1 MLNPKKMPTFA
12 PLKRREIR
20 DGYGRMA
27 EWSNAAV
34 LKTVDLHGSGGS
46 NPSSSARIGSFLRS
60 DFFFQVAYTPGPA
73 RSTDLFLVY
82 SVNTLTPFAMARVL
96 SALLKFYLSLH
107 TTKTNGIKMDK
118 NKVTE
123 FLKHRVL
130 ERFALGADAA
140 SQEEVNS
147 NIQKG
152 IMIRGTNLWVLIF
165 AIFIASLGLNTN
177 STAVIIGAML
187 ISPLM
192 GPIIGMGYSMGVYDF
207 RLLKESLRN
216 FLIMIVVSLATSA
229 LFFTLP
235 LITTTQSE
243 LLARTQPTTYD
254 ILIALF
260 GGLAGMVAQTRKDRT
275 GTVIPG
281 VAIAT
286 ALMPPLCTVGY
297 GLATFQFRF
306 MLGALY
312 LFTIN
317 SLFIALASFIVTR
330 IMKFKMIGEIEEHR
344 LKKLQ
349 NLMILVIVL
358 VTLPSVLIAV
368 SIIQRSSFEANYKK
382 FVDEAFNYD
391 NTFVV
396 ESNCQ
401 FNPGRKKQS
410 VIEVRLFGEPLSDN
424 VINNI
429 RGQMSSV
436 YHLPNADLV
445 VRQSNQEGGGI
456 AITALQSNYTEML
469 NEKNRQISYLQE
481 RLASLG
487 TADTLAVSSM
497 SRELGVFVP
506 DISDMSMQR
515 HISYNINGAATD
527 TTYICIISF
536 RDDLEAEPDMDLIKH
551 WLTNRTGASNIQIL
565 VK

>member
-1 MLNPKKMPTFA
+1 
-12 PLKRREIR
+12 
-20 DGYGRMA
+20 
-27 EWSNAAV
+27 
-34 LKTVDLHGSGGS
+34 
-46 NPSSSARIGSFLRS
+46 
-60 DFFFQVAYTPGPA
+60 
-73 RSTDLFLVY
+73 
-82 SVNTLTPFAMARVL
+82 
-96 SALLKFYLSLH
+96 
-107 TTKTNGIKMDK
+107 MDK

-207 RLLKESLRN
+207 NLLKESLRN
-216 FLIMIVVSLATSA
+216 FMFMIVVSLITSA
-229 LFFTLP
+229 IFFTLP
-235 LITTTQSE
+235 LISSTQSE

-297 GLATFQFRF
+297 GLATLQFRF

-317 SLFIALASFIVTR
+317 SIFIALASFIVTR
-330 IMKFKMIGEIEEHR
+330 VMNFKMIGELEPGK
-344 LKKLQ
+344 LKKLKRA
-349 NLMILVIVL
+349 MVAVIII
-358 VTLPSVLIAV
+358 VTLPSVLIAI
-368 SIIQRSSFEANYKK
+368 SIIQRSAFEANYRN
-382 FVDEAFNYD
+382 FVDEAFKYD

-396 ESNCQ
+396 ESKYEYNA
-401 FNPGRKKQS
+401 NPRKQS

-436 YHLPNADLV
+436 YHLPKVDLV
-445 VRQSNQEGGGI
+445 VRQSNQEDGGI

-469 NEKNRQISYLQE
+469 NEKNRQISHLQE
-481 RLASLG
+481 QLSSIR

-497 SRELGVFVP
+497 TRELGIFVP
-506 DISDMSMQR
+506 EINDMSLQR
-515 HISYNINGAATD
+515 HISYNTDGAATD
-527 TTYICIISF
+527 TAYICIISF
-536 RDDLEAEPDMDLIKH
+536 RDETDIQPKIDLIKD
-551 WLTNRTGASNIQIL
+551 WLTKRAGATNINIL

>member
-1 MLNPKKMPTFA
+1 MSKETIQGF
-12 PLKRREIR
+12 LK
-20 DGYGRMA
+20 
-27 EWSNAAV
+27 N
-34 LKTVDLHGSGGS
+34 
-46 NPSSSARIGSFLRS
+46 
-60 DFFFQVAYTPGPA
+60 
-73 RSTDLFLVY
+73 
-82 SVNTLTPFAMARVL
+82 RVL
-96 SALLKFYLSLH
+96 
-107 TTKTNGIKMDK
+107 
-118 NKVTE
+118 
-123 FLKHRVL
+123 HR
-130 ERFALGADAA
+130 FTLGADAA

-147 NIQKG
+147 NIHKG

-207 RLLKESLRN
+207 TLLKDSLRN
-216 FLIMIVVSLATSA
+216 FLIMIVVSLITSA
-229 LFFTLP
+229 IFFTLP
-235 LITTTQSE
+235 LISSTQSE

-317 SLFIALASFIVTR
+317 SIFIALASFIVTR
-330 IMKFKMIGEIEEHR
+330 VMKFKMIGELEPQK
-344 LKKLQ
+344 LKKLKRAMV
-349 NLMILVIVL
+349 LIIIL
-358 VTLPSVLIAV
+358 VTLPSIIIAV
-368 SIIQRSSFEANYKK
+368 SIIQRSSFDANYRH

-396 ESNCQ
+396 ESSAEY
-401 FNPGRKKQS
+401 NPGRRKQS
-410 VIEVRLFGEPLSDN
+410 VIEVRLFGEPLSEN

-429 RGQMSSV
+429 RSQMSSV
-436 YHLPNADLV
+436 YHLPKADLL

-456 AITALQSNYTEML
+456 AISALQSNYSEML
-469 NEKNRQISYLQE
+469 NEKNRQISHLQE
-481 RLASLG
+481 RLSSIRM
-487 TADTLAVSSM
+487 ADTLAVSNM
-497 SRELGVFVP
+497 TRELGIFVP
-506 DISDMSMQR
+506 ELNEMSLSR
-515 HISYNINGAATD
+515 HVSYNAEGTPTD
-527 TTYICIISF
+527 TVYICTLSF
-536 RDDLEAEPDMDLIKH
+536 QEGSEPDIDLIRH
-551 WLTNRTGASNIQIL
+551 WLTNRTGTSNIRIL
-565 VK
+565 AE

>member
-1 MLNPKKMPTFA
+1 
-12 PLKRREIR
+12 
-20 DGYGRMA
+20 
-27 EWSNAAV
+27 
-34 LKTVDLHGSGGS
+34 
-46 NPSSSARIGSFLRS
+46 
-60 DFFFQVAYTPGPA
+60 
-73 RSTDLFLVY
+73 
-82 SVNTLTPFAMARVL
+82 
-96 SALLKFYLSLH
+96 
-107 TTKTNGIKMDK
+107 MDK

-147 NIQKG
+147 NIHKG

-207 RLLKESLRN
+207 NLLKESLRN
-216 FLIMIVVSLATSA
+216 FLFMIVVSLITSA
-229 LFFTLP
+229 VFFTLP
-235 LITTTQSE
+235 LITSTQSE

-297 GLATFQFRF
+297 GLATLQFRF

-317 SLFIALASFIVTR
+317 SIFIALASFIVTR
-330 IMKFKMIGEIEEHR
+330 VMNFNMIGELEPDK
-344 LKKLQ
+344 LKKLKRA
-349 NLMILVIVL
+349 MVAVIII
-358 VTLPSVLIAV
+358 VTLPSVLIAI
-368 SIIQRSSFEANYKK
+368 SIIQRSAFEANYRN
-382 FVDEAFNYD
+382 FVDEAFKYD

-396 ESNCQ
+396 ESKYEYNA
-401 FNPGRKKQS
+401 NPRKQS
-410 VIEVRLFGEPLSDN
+410 VIEVRLFGEPLPDN

-436 YHLPNADLV
+436 YHLPKVDLV
-445 VRQSNQEGGGI
+445 VRQSNQEDGGI

-469 NEKNRQISYLQE
+469 NEKNRQISHLQE
-481 RLASLG
+481 QLSSIR

-497 SRELGVFVP
+497 TRELGIFVP
-506 DISDMSMQR
+506 EINDMSLQR
-515 HISYNINGAATD
+515 HISYNTDGAATD
-527 TTYICIISF
+527 TAYICIISF
-536 RDDLEAEPDMDLIKH
+536 RDGTDIQPKIDLIKD
-551 WLTNRTGASNIQIL
+551 WLTKRAGATNINIL

>member
-1 MLNPKKMPTFA
+1 M
-12 PLKRREIR
+12 
-20 DGYGRMA
+20 
-27 EWSNAAV
+27 
-34 LKTVDLHGSGGS
+34 
-46 NPSSSARIGSFLRS
+46 
-60 DFFFQVAYTPGPA
+60 DFV
-73 RSTDLFLVY
+73 R
-82 SVNTLTPFAMARVL
+82 NRVL
-96 SALLKFYLSLH
+96 
-107 TTKTNGIKMDK
+107 D
-118 NKVTE
+118 
-123 FLKHRVL
+123 
-130 ERFALGADAA
+130 RFALGADAA
-140 SQEEVNS
+140 SQEEVNA
-147 NIQKG
+147 NIRKG
-152 IMIRGTNLWVLIF
+152 ILIRGSNLWVLIF

-207 RLLKESLRN
+207 NLLKESLRN
-216 FLIMIVVSLATSA
+216 FLFMIVVSLITSA
-229 LFFTLP
+229 VFFTLP
-235 LITTTQSE
+235 LITSTQSE

-317 SLFIALASFIVTR
+317 SIFIALASFIVTR
-330 IMKFKMIGEIEEHR
+330 VMKFKMIGELEPDK
-344 LKKLQ
+344 LKKLKSA
-349 NLMILVIVL
+349 MVAVIII
-358 VTLPSVLIAV
+358 VTLPSVLIAI
-368 SIIQRSSFEANYKK
+368 SIIQRSSFENNYRN
-382 FVDEAFNYD
+382 FVNEAFKYD

-396 ESNCQ
+396 ESTYEYNA
-401 FNPGRKKQS
+401 NPRKQS
-410 VIEVRLFGEPLSDN
+410 VIEVRLFGEPLSEN

-436 YHLPNADLV
+436 YHLPKVDLV
-445 VRQSNQEGGGI
+445 VRQSNQEDGGI

-469 NEKNRQISYLQE
+469 NEKNRQISHLQE
-481 RLASLG
+481 QLSSIR
-487 TADTLAVSSM
+487 TADTLAVSNM
-497 SRELGVFVP
+497 TRELGIFVP
-506 DISDMSMQR
+506 EINDMSLQR
-515 HISYNINGAATD
+515 HISYNTDGAATD
-527 TTYICIISF
+527 TSYICIISF
-536 RDDLEAEPDMDLIKH
+536 RDGTDIQPRIDLIKD
-551 WLTNRTGASNIQIL
+551 WLTKRAGATNINIL

>member
-1 MLNPKKMPTFA
+1 
-12 PLKRREIR
+12 
-20 DGYGRMA
+20 
-27 EWSNAAV
+27 
-34 LKTVDLHGSGGS
+34 
-46 NPSSSARIGSFLRS
+46 
-60 DFFFQVAYTPGPA
+60 
-73 RSTDLFLVY
+73 
-82 SVNTLTPFAMARVL
+82 
-96 SALLKFYLSLH
+96 
-107 TTKTNGIKMDK
+107 MDK

-147 NIQKG
+147 NIHKG

-207 RLLKESLRN
+207 NLLKESLRN
-216 FLIMIVVSLATSA
+216 FLFMIVVSLITSA
-229 LFFTLP
+229 VFFTLP
-235 LITTTQSE
+235 LISSTQSE

-297 GLATFQFRF
+297 GLATLQFRF

-317 SLFIALASFIVTR
+317 SIFIALASFIVTR
-330 IMKFKMIGEIEEHR
+330 VMNFKMIGELEPDK
-344 LKKLQ
+344 LKKLKHA
-349 NLMILVIVL
+349 MVAVIII
-358 VTLPSVLIAV
+358 VTLPSVLIAI
-368 SIIQRSSFEANYKK
+368 SIIQRSAFEANYRN
-382 FVDEAFNYD
+382 FVDEAFKYD

-396 ESNCQ
+396 ESKYEYNA
-401 FNPGRKKQS
+401 NPRKQS

-436 YHLPNADLV
+436 YHLPKVDLV
-445 VRQSNQEGGGI
+445 VRQSNQEDGGI

-469 NEKNRQISYLQE
+469 NEKNRQISHLQE
-481 RLASLG
+481 QLSSIR

-497 SRELGVFVP
+497 TRELGIFVP
-506 DISDMSMQR
+506 EINDMSLQR
-515 HISYNINGAATD
+515 HISYNTDGAATD
-527 TTYICIISF
+527 TAYICIISF
-536 RDDLEAEPDMDLIKH
+536 QDDTDIQPKIDLIKD
-551 WLTNRTGASNIQIL
+551 WLTKRAGATNINIL

>member
-1 MLNPKKMPTFA
+1 
-12 PLKRREIR
+12 
-20 DGYGRMA
+20 
-27 EWSNAAV
+27 
-34 LKTVDLHGSGGS
+34 
-46 NPSSSARIGSFLRS
+46 
-60 DFFFQVAYTPGPA
+60 
-73 RSTDLFLVY
+73 
-82 SVNTLTPFAMARVL
+82 
-96 SALLKFYLSLH
+96 
-107 TTKTNGIKMDK
+107 MDK

-207 RLLKESLRN
+207 NLLKESLRN
-216 FLIMIVVSLATSA
+216 FLFMIVVSLITSA
-229 LFFTLP
+229 VFFTLP
-235 LITTTQSE
+235 LITSTQSE

-317 SLFIALASFIVTR
+317 SIFIALASFIVTR
-330 IMKFKMIGEIEEHR
+330 VMNFKMIGELEPDK
-344 LKKLQ
+344 LKKLKRA
-349 NLMILVIVL
+349 MVAVIII
-358 VTLPSVLIAV
+358 VTLPSVLIAI
-368 SIIQRSSFEANYKK
+368 SIIQRSAFEANYRN
-382 FVDEAFNYD
+382 FVDEAFKYD

-396 ESNCQ
+396 ESKYEYNA
-401 FNPGRKKQS
+401 NPRKQS

-436 YHLPNADLV
+436 YHLPKVDLV
-445 VRQSNQEGGGI
+445 VRQSNQEDGGI

-469 NEKNRQISYLQE
+469 NEKNRQISHLQE
-481 RLASLG
+481 QLSSIR

-497 SRELGVFVP
+497 TRELGIFVP
-506 DISDMSMQR
+506 EINDMSLQR
-515 HISYNINGAATD
+515 HISYNTDGAATD
-527 TTYICIISF
+527 TAYICIISF
-536 RDDLEAEPDMDLIKH
+536 RDETDIQPKIDLIKD
-551 WLTNRTGASNIQIL
+551 WLTKRTGATNINIL

>member
-1 MLNPKKMPTFA
+1 
-12 PLKRREIR
+12 
-20 DGYGRMA
+20 
-27 EWSNAAV
+27 
-34 LKTVDLHGSGGS
+34 
-46 NPSSSARIGSFLRS
+46 
-60 DFFFQVAYTPGPA
+60 
-73 RSTDLFLVY
+73 
-82 SVNTLTPFAMARVL
+82 
-96 SALLKFYLSLH
+96 
-107 TTKTNGIKMDK
+107 MDK
-118 NKVTE
+118 NKVMD
-123 FLKHRVL
+123 FIRHRVL

-140 SQEEVNS
+140 TQEEVNS

-152 IMIRGTNLWVLIF
+152 LMIRGTNLWVLIF

-207 RLLKESLRN
+207 NLLKESLRN
-216 FLIMIVVSLATSA
+216 FLVMVVVSLVTSA
-229 LFFTLP
+229 VFFTLP
-235 LITTTQSE
+235 LITSTQSE

-317 SLFIALASFIVTR
+317 SIFIALASFIVTR
-330 IMKFKMIGEIEEHR
+330 VMQFRMIGELEPAK

-349 NLMILVIVL
+349 RAMVTVIIII
-358 VTLPSVLIAV
+358 TLPSVIIAI
-368 SIIQRSSFEANYKK
+368 SIIQRSSFETNYQNL
-382 FVDEAFNYD
+382 VQEAFKYD

-396 ESNCQ
+396 ESSYEYNA
-401 FNPGRKKQS
+401 NPRKKSQ
-410 VIEVRLFGEPLSDN
+410 IEVRLFGEPLSDN
-424 VINNI
+424 IINNI

-436 YHLPNADLV
+436 YHLPKVDLV
-445 VRQSNQEGGGI
+445 VRQSNQEDGGV

-469 NEKNRQISYLQE
+469 NDKNLQISRLQE
-481 RLASLG
+481 QLSSIRM
-487 TADTLAVSSM
+487 ADTLAVGGM
-497 SRELGVFVP
+497 TRELGIFVP
-506 DISDMSMQR
+506 QINDMSLSR
-515 HISYNINGAATD
+515 HVSYNKDGVPTD
-527 TTYICIISF
+527 TTYICFLSF
-536 RDDLEAEPDMDLIKH
+536 REDSVANLELIRN
-551 WLTNRTGASNIQIL
+551 WLSNRTGTSNIKIL
-565 VK
+565 LKE

>member
-1 MLNPKKMPTFA
+1 
-12 PLKRREIR
+12 
-20 DGYGRMA
+20 
-27 EWSNAAV
+27 
-34 LKTVDLHGSGGS
+34 
-46 NPSSSARIGSFLRS
+46 
-60 DFFFQVAYTPGPA
+60 
-73 RSTDLFLVY
+73 
-82 SVNTLTPFAMARVL
+82 
-96 SALLKFYLSLH
+96 
-107 TTKTNGIKMDK
+107 MDK
-118 NKVTE
+118 NKVID
-123 FLKHRVL
+123 FVKNRVL

-147 NIQKG
+147 NVHKG

-207 RLLKESLRN
+207 NLLKESLRN
-216 FLIMIVVSLATSA
+216 FLIMIVVSLVTSA
-229 LFFTLP
+229 IFFTLP
-235 LITTTQSE
+235 LISSTQSE

-297 GLATFQFRF
+297 GLATFQFKF

-317 SLFIALASFIVTR
+317 SIFIALASFIVTR
-330 IMKFKMIGEIEEHR
+330 VMKFQMIGELEPLK
-344 LKKLQ
+344 LKKLKSI
-349 NLMILVIVL
+349 MISIIVL
-358 VTLPSVLIAV
+358 VTFPSILIAI
-368 SIIQRSSFEANYKK
+368 SIIQRSAFEANYKH

-396 ESNCQ
+396 ESSAQ
-401 FNPGRKKQS
+401 YKTGRKKQS
-410 VIEVRLFGEPLSDN
+410 AIEVRLFGEPLSEN
-424 VINNI
+424 VVNNI
-429 RGQMSSV
+429 RAQMSSV
-436 YHLPNADLV
+436 YHLPKVDLV
-445 VRQSNQEGGGI
+445 VRQANQEDGGI

-469 NEKNRQISYLQE
+469 NEKNRQISRLQE
-481 RLASLG
+481 QLSSVR

-497 SRELGVFVP
+497 TREIGIFVP
-506 DISDMSMQR
+506 EIKDMSMQR
-515 HISYNINGAATD
+515 HISYNTNGAATD
-527 TTYICIISF
+527 TTYICILSF
-536 RDDLEAEPDMDLIKH
+536 VEDMETEPDMDLIRH
-551 WLTNRTGASNIQIL
+551 WLNNRTGTNNIKIL

>member
-1 MLNPKKMPTFA
+1 
-12 PLKRREIR
+12 
-20 DGYGRMA
+20 
-27 EWSNAAV
+27 
-34 LKTVDLHGSGGS
+34 
-46 NPSSSARIGSFLRS
+46 
-60 DFFFQVAYTPGPA
+60 
-73 RSTDLFLVY
+73 
-82 SVNTLTPFAMARVL
+82 
-96 SALLKFYLSLH
+96 
-107 TTKTNGIKMDK
+107 MDK
-118 NKVTE
+118 NSVMH
-123 FLKHRVL
+123 FIRHRVL

-152 IMIRGTNLWVLIF
+152 ITIKGTNLWVLIF

-192 GPIIGMGYSMGVYDF
+192 GPIIGMGYSMGVFDF
-207 RLLKESLRN
+207 ALLKESLRN
-216 FLIMIVVSLATSA
+216 FLIMIVVSLVTSA
-229 LFFTLP
+229 VFFTLP
-235 LITTTQSE
+235 LITSTQSE

-317 SLFIALASFIVTR
+317 SIFIALASFIVTR
-330 IMKFKMIGEIEEHR
+330 VMKFQMIGELEAAKVR
-344 LKKLQ
+344 KLK
-349 NLMILVIVL
+349 NLMIVL
-358 VTLPSVLIAV
+358 IILITLPSILIAI
-368 SIIQRSSFEANYKK
+368 SIIQRSSFEANCKH
-382 FVDEAFNYD
+382 FVEEAFNYD

-396 ESNCQ
+396 ESSAQ
-401 FNPGRKKQS
+401 YNPGRKKQS
-410 VIEVRLFGEPLSDN
+410 TIEVRLFGEPLSEN

-429 RGQMSSV
+429 RAQMSSV
-436 YHLPNADLV
+436 YHLPKVDLV
-445 VRQSNQEGGGI
+445 VRQSNQEDGGI

-469 NEKNRQISYLQE
+469 NDKNRQISRLQE
-481 RLASLG
+481 LLASIRM
-487 TADTLAVSSM
+487 ADTLAVGSM
-497 SRELGVFVP
+497 SRELGIFVP
-506 DISDMSMQR
+506 DINDMSLSR
-515 HISYNINGAATD
+515 HIAYDIDGIPTD
-527 TTYICIISF
+527 TTYICILSF
-536 RDDLEAEPDMDLIKH
+536 RQDMEKEPDIDLIKH
-551 WLTNRTGASNIQIL
+551 WLNNRTGAANIKIL
-565 VK
+565 IEE

>member
-1 MLNPKKMPTFA
+1 
-12 PLKRREIR
+12 
-20 DGYGRMA
+20 
-27 EWSNAAV
+27 
-34 LKTVDLHGSGGS
+34 
-46 NPSSSARIGSFLRS
+46 
-60 DFFFQVAYTPGPA
+60 
-73 RSTDLFLVY
+73 
-82 SVNTLTPFAMARVL
+82 
-96 SALLKFYLSLH
+96 
-107 TTKTNGIKMDK
+107 MDK

-130 ERFALGADAA
+130 DRFALGADAA

-207 RLLKESLRN
+207 NLLKESLRN
-216 FLIMIVVSLATSA
+216 FLFMIVVSLITSA
-229 LFFTLP
+229 IFFTLP
-235 LITTTQSE
+235 LITSTQSE

-317 SLFIALASFIVTR
+317 SIFIALASFIVTR
-330 IMKFKMIGEIEEHR
+330 VMNFKMIGELEPDK
-344 LKKLQ
+344 LKKLKRA
-349 NLMILVIVL
+349 MVAVIII
-358 VTLPSVLIAV
+358 VTLPSVLIAI
-368 SIIQRSSFEANYKK
+368 SIIQRSAFEANYRN
-382 FVDEAFNYD
+382 FVDEAFKYD

-396 ESNCQ
+396 ESKYEYNA
-401 FNPGRKKQS
+401 NPRKQS
-410 VIEVRLFGEPLSDN
+410 VIEVRLFGEPLPDN

-436 YHLPNADLV
+436 YHLPKVDLE
-445 VRQSNQEGGGI
+445 VRQSNQEDGGI

-469 NEKNRQISYLQE
+469 NEKNRQISHLQE
-481 RLASLG
+481 QLSSIR

-497 SRELGVFVP
+497 TRELGIFVP
-506 DISDMSMQR
+506 EINDMSLQR
-515 HISYNINGAATD
+515 HISYNTDGAATD
-527 TTYICIISF
+527 TAYICIISF
-536 RDDLEAEPDMDLIKH
+536 RDGTDIQPKIDLIKD
-551 WLTNRTGASNIQIL
+551 WLTKRAGATNINIL

>member
-1 MLNPKKMPTFA
+1 
-12 PLKRREIR
+12 
-20 DGYGRMA
+20 
-27 EWSNAAV
+27 
-34 LKTVDLHGSGGS
+34 
-46 NPSSSARIGSFLRS
+46 
-60 DFFFQVAYTPGPA
+60 
-73 RSTDLFLVY
+73 
-82 SVNTLTPFAMARVL
+82 
-96 SALLKFYLSLH
+96 
-107 TTKTNGIKMDK
+107 MDK
-118 NKVTE
+118 SKVIE
-123 FLKHRVL
+123 FLKQKVL
-130 ERFALGADAA
+130 KRFTLGDDAA
-140 SQEEVNS
+140 TQAEVNS
-147 NIQKG
+147 NIHKG

-207 RLLKESLRN
+207 NLLKESLRN
-216 FLIMIVVSLATSA
+216 FLFMVVISLITSA
-229 LFFTLP
+229 VFFTLP

-260 GGLAGMVAQTRKDRT
+260 GGLAGMVAQTRKERT

-317 SLFIALASFIVTR
+317 SIFIALASFIVTR
-330 IMKFKMIGEIEEHR
+330 VMNYKMIGELEPAKLKR
-344 LKKLQ
+344 LKNAMVAL
-349 NLMILVIVL
+349 IIII
-358 VTLPSVLIAV
+358 TLPSVLIAI
-368 SIIQRSSFEANYKK
+368 SIIQRSSFEANYRN
-382 FVDEAFNYD
+382 FVDEAFKYD

-396 ESNCQ
+396 DSKYEYNA
-401 FNPGRKKQS
+401 NPRKQS
-410 VIEVRLFGEPLSDN
+410 LIEVRLFGEPLTEN

-436 YHLPNADLV
+436 YHLPNVDLV
-445 VRQSNQEGGGI
+445 VRQSNQEGGEV
-456 AITALQSNYTEML
+456 AISALQSNYSEML
-469 NEKNRQISYLQE
+469 AEKNRQIANLQDQLSSI
-481 RLASLG
+481 R

-497 SRELGVFVP
+497 TRELGIFVP

-515 HISYNINGAATD
+515 HISYNINGTATD
-527 TTYICIISF
+527 TSYICIISF
-536 RDDLEAEPDMDLIKH
+536 REGSEPDIDLIKH
-551 WLTNRTGASNIQIL
+551 WLTNRTGVANIQIL

>member
-1 MLNPKKMPTFA
+1 M
-12 PLKRREIR
+12 
-20 DGYGRMA
+20 
-27 EWSNAAV
+27 
-34 LKTVDLHGSGGS
+34 
-46 NPSSSARIGSFLRS
+46 
-60 DFFFQVAYTPGPA
+60 DFV
-73 RSTDLFLVY
+73 R
-82 SVNTLTPFAMARVL
+82 NRVL
-96 SALLKFYLSLH
+96 
-107 TTKTNGIKMDK
+107 D
-118 NKVTE
+118 
-123 FLKHRVL
+123 
-130 ERFALGADAA
+130 RFALGSDAA
-140 SQEEVNS
+140 SQEEVNA
-147 NIQKG
+147 NIRKG
-152 IMIRGTNLWVLIF
+152 ILIRGSNLWVLIF

-207 RLLKESLRN
+207 NLLKESLRN
-216 FLIMIVVSLATSA
+216 FLFMIVVSLITSA
-229 LFFTLP
+229 VFFTLP
-235 LITTTQSE
+235 LITSTQSE

-317 SLFIALASFIVTR
+317 SIFIALASFIVTR
-330 IMKFKMIGEIEEHR
+330 VMKFKMIGELEPDK
-344 LKKLQ
+344 LKKLKSA
-349 NLMILVIVL
+349 MVAVIII
-358 VTLPSVLIAV
+358 VTLPSVLIAI
-368 SIIQRSSFEANYKK
+368 SIIQRSAFENNYRN
-382 FVDEAFNYD
+382 FVNEAFKYD

-396 ESNCQ
+396 ESTYEYNA
-401 FNPGRKKQS
+401 NPRKQS
-410 VIEVRLFGEPLSDN
+410 VIEVRLFGEPLSEN

-436 YHLPNADLV
+436 YHLPKVDLV
-445 VRQSNQEGGGI
+445 VRQSNQEDGGI

-469 NEKNRQISYLQE
+469 NEKNRQISHLQE
-481 RLASLG
+481 QLSSIR
-487 TADTLAVSSM
+487 TADTLAVSNM
-497 SRELGVFVP
+497 TRELGIFVP
-506 DISDMSMQR
+506 EINDMSLQR
-515 HISYNINGAATD
+515 HISYNTDGAATD
-527 TTYICIISF
+527 TSYICIISF
-536 RDDLEAEPDMDLIKH
+536 RDGTDIQPRIDLIKD
-551 WLTNRTGASNIQIL
+551 WLTKRAGATNINIL

>member
-1 MLNPKKMPTFA
+1 
-12 PLKRREIR
+12 
-20 DGYGRMA
+20 
-27 EWSNAAV
+27 
-34 LKTVDLHGSGGS
+34 
-46 NPSSSARIGSFLRS
+46 
-60 DFFFQVAYTPGPA
+60 
-73 RSTDLFLVY
+73 
-82 SVNTLTPFAMARVL
+82 
-96 SALLKFYLSLH
+96 
-107 TTKTNGIKMDK
+107 MDK

-147 NIQKG
+147 NIHKG

-207 RLLKESLRN
+207 NLLKESLRN
-216 FLIMIVVSLATSA
+216 FLFMIVVSLITSA
-229 LFFTLP
+229 IFFTLP
-235 LITTTQSE
+235 LISSTQSE

-297 GLATFQFRF
+297 GLATLQFRF

-317 SLFIALASFIVTR
+317 SIFIALASFIVTR
-330 IMKFKMIGEIEEHR
+330 VMNFNMIGELEPDK
-344 LKKLQ
+344 LKKLKRA
-349 NLMILVIVL
+349 MVAVIII
-358 VTLPSVLIAV
+358 VTLPSVLIAI
-368 SIIQRSSFEANYKK
+368 SIIQRSAFEANYRN
-382 FVDEAFNYD
+382 FVDEAFKYD

-396 ESNCQ
+396 ESKYEYNA
-401 FNPGRKKQS
+401 NPRKQS
-410 VIEVRLFGEPLSDN
+410 LIEVRLFGEPLSDN

-436 YHLPNADLV
+436 YHLPKVDLV
-445 VRQSNQEGGGI
+445 VRQSNQEDGGI

-469 NEKNRQISYLQE
+469 NEKNRQISHLQE
-481 RLASLG
+481 QLSSIR

-497 SRELGVFVP
+497 TRELGIFVP
-506 DISDMSMQR
+506 EINDMSLQR
-515 HISYNINGAATD
+515 HISYNIDGAATD
-527 TTYICIISF
+527 TAYICIISF
-536 RDDLEAEPDMDLIKH
+536 RDETDIQPKIDLIKD
-551 WLTNRTGASNIQIL
+551 WLTKRAGATNINIL

>member
-1 MLNPKKMPTFA
+1 
-12 PLKRREIR
+12 
-20 DGYGRMA
+20 
-27 EWSNAAV
+27 
-34 LKTVDLHGSGGS
+34 
-46 NPSSSARIGSFLRS
+46 
-60 DFFFQVAYTPGPA
+60 
-73 RSTDLFLVY
+73 
-82 SVNTLTPFAMARVL
+82 
-96 SALLKFYLSLH
+96 
-107 TTKTNGIKMDK
+107 MDK
-118 NKVTE
+118 NSVMHFIRHK
-123 FLKHRVL
+123 VL

-140 SQEEVNS
+140 TQEEVNS

-152 IMIRGTNLWVLIF
+152 IMIKGSNLWVLVF

-207 RLLKESLRN
+207 NLLKESLRN
-216 FLIMIVVSLATSA
+216 FLFMVVISLITSA
-229 LFFTLP
+229 IFFTLP

-260 GGLAGMVAQTRKDRT
+260 GGLAGMVAQTRKERT

-330 IMKFKMIGEIEEHR
+330 VMNYKMIGEIEEHR
-344 LKKLQ
+344 LKKLK
-349 NLMILVIVL
+349 NLMIFIIVII
-358 VTLPSVLIAV
+358 TLPSVLIAI
-368 SIIQRSSFEANYKK
+368 SIIQRSSFEANYKN
-382 FVDEAFNYD
+382 FVAEAFNYD

-396 ESNCQ
+396 ESSYEY
-401 FNPGRKKQS
+401 NPGLKKQS

-424 VINNI
+424 VVNNI

-436 YHLPNADLV
+436 YHLPKADLV

-469 NEKNRQISYLQE
+469 NEKNRQISRLQE
-481 RLASLG
+481 QLSSIR

-497 SRELGVFVP
+497 TRELGIFVP
-506 DISDMSMQR
+506 DISDMSLQR
-515 HISYNINGAATD
+515 HISYNIDGAATD
-527 TTYICIISF
+527 TAYICIISF
-536 RDDLEAEPDMDLIKH
+536 RNEMEKEPDIDLIRH
-551 WLTNRTGASNIQIL
+551 WLTNRTGASNIKIL

>member
-1 MLNPKKMPTFA
+1 MDKSKV
-12 PLKRREIR
+12 I
-20 DGYGRMA
+20 D
-27 EWSNAAV
+27 
-34 LKTVDLHGSGGS
+34 
-46 NPSSSARIGSFLRS
+46 FLR
-60 DFFFQVAYTPGPA
+60 
-73 RSTDLFLVY
+73 
-82 SVNTLTPFAMARVL
+82 
-96 SALLKFYLSLH
+96 
-107 TTKTNGIKMDK
+107 
-118 NKVTE
+118 
-123 FLKHRVL
+123 HRVL
-130 ERFALGADAA
+130 ERFALGDDAA
-140 SQEEVNS
+140 TQAEVNS
-147 NIQKG
+147 NIHKG
-152 IMIRGTNLWVLIF
+152 IMIRGSNLWVLIF

-207 RLLKESLRN
+207 NLLKESLRN
-216 FLIMIVVSLATSA
+216 FLVMVVVSLVTSA
-229 LFFTLP
+229 IFFTLP

-260 GGLAGMVAQTRKDRT
+260 GGLAGMVAQTRKERT

-297 GLATFQFRF
+297 GLATFQFKF

-317 SLFIALASFIVTR
+317 SIFIALASFIVTR
-330 IMKFKMIGEIEEHR
+330 VMNYKVIGELEPAK
-344 LKKLQ
+344 LKKLKSA
-349 NLMILVIVL
+349 MIAVIII
-358 VTLPSVLIAV
+358 VTLPSILIAI
-368 SIIQRSSFEANYKK
+368 SIIQRSSFEANYKN
-382 FVDEAFNYD
+382 FVDEAFKYD

-396 ESNCQ
+396 ESTYEYNA
-401 FNPGRKKQS
+401 NPRKQS

-436 YHLPNADLV
+436 YHLPKVDLV
-445 VRQSNQEGGGI
+445 VRQSNQEDGGI
-456 AITALQSNYTEML
+456 AITALQSNYTQML
-469 NEKNRQISYLQE
+469 NEKNLQISRLQE
-481 RLASLG
+481 QLSSIR

-497 SRELGVFVP
+497 TRELGIFVP

-515 HISYNINGAATD
+515 HISYDINGTATD
-527 TTYICIISF
+527 TSYICIISF
-536 RDDLEAEPDMDLIKH
+536 REDMETAPDIDLIRH
-551 WLTNRTGASNIQIL
+551 WLTNRTGAGNIQIL

>member
-1 MLNPKKMPTFA
+1 
-12 PLKRREIR
+12 
-20 DGYGRMA
+20 
-27 EWSNAAV
+27 
-34 LKTVDLHGSGGS
+34 
-46 NPSSSARIGSFLRS
+46 
-60 DFFFQVAYTPGPA
+60 
-73 RSTDLFLVY
+73 
-82 SVNTLTPFAMARVL
+82 
-96 SALLKFYLSLH
+96 
-107 TTKTNGIKMDK
+107 MDK

-207 RLLKESLRN
+207 NLLKESLRN
-216 FLIMIVVSLATSA
+216 FLFMIVISLITSA
-229 LFFTLP
+229 IFFTLP
-235 LITTTQSE
+235 LISSTQSE

-297 GLATFQFRF
+297 GLATLQFRF

-317 SLFIALASFIVTR
+317 SIFIALASFIVTR
-330 IMKFKMIGEIEEHR
+330 VMNFKMIGELEPDK
-344 LKKLQ
+344 LKKLKRA
-349 NLMILVIVL
+349 MVAVIII
-358 VTLPSVLIAV
+358 VTLPSVLIAI
-368 SIIQRSSFEANYKK
+368 SIIQRSAFEANYRN
-382 FVDEAFNYD
+382 FVDEAFKYD

-396 ESNCQ
+396 ESKYEYNA
-401 FNPGRKKQS
+401 NPRKQS

-436 YHLPNADLV
+436 YHLPKVDLV
-445 VRQSNQEGGGI
+445 VRQSNQEDGGI

-469 NEKNRQISYLQE
+469 NEKNRQISHLQE
-481 RLASLG
+481 QLSSIR

-497 SRELGVFVP
+497 TRELGIFVP
-506 DISDMSMQR
+506 EINDMSLQR
-515 HISYNINGAATD
+515 HISYNTDGAATD
-527 TTYICIISF
+527 TAYICIISF
-536 RDDLEAEPDMDLIKH
+536 RDDTDIQPKIDLIKD
-551 WLTNRTGASNIQIL
+551 WLTKRAGATNINIL

>member
-1 MLNPKKMPTFA
+1 
-12 PLKRREIR
+12 
-20 DGYGRMA
+20 
-27 EWSNAAV
+27 
-34 LKTVDLHGSGGS
+34 
-46 NPSSSARIGSFLRS
+46 
-60 DFFFQVAYTPGPA
+60 
-73 RSTDLFLVY
+73 
-82 SVNTLTPFAMARVL
+82 MARVL
-96 SALLKFYLSLH
+96 KNSLSLW
-107 TTKTNGIKMDK
+107 KLDINNMDK
-118 NKVTE
+118 NKVMD
-123 FLKHRVL
+123 FIRHRVL

-140 SQEEVNS
+140 TQEEVNS

-207 RLLKESLRN
+207 NLLKESLRN
-216 FLIMIVVSLATSA
+216 FLVMVVVSLVTSA
-229 LFFTLP
+229 IFFTLP
-235 LITTTQSE
+235 LITSTQSE

-317 SLFIALASFIVTR
+317 SIFIALASFIVTR
-330 IMKFKMIGEIEEHR
+330 VMNFRMIGELEPAK

-349 NLMILVIVL
+349 RAMVTVIIII
-358 VTLPSVLIAV
+358 TLPSVIIAI
-368 SIIQRSSFEANYKK
+368 SIIQRSSFETNYQN
-382 FVDEAFNYD
+382 FVQEAFKFD

-396 ESNCQ
+396 ESSYEYNA
-401 FNPGRKKQS
+401 NPRKKSQ
-410 VIEVRLFGEPLSDN
+410 IEVRLFGEPLSDN

-436 YHLPNADLV
+436 YHLPKVDLV
-445 VRQSNQEGGGI
+445 VRQSNQEDGGV

-469 NEKNRQISYLQE
+469 NDKNLQIARLQE
-481 RLASLG
+481 QLSSIRM
-487 TADTLAVSSM
+487 ADTLAVGGM
-497 SRELGVFVP
+497 TRELGIFVP
-506 DISDMSMQR
+506 QINDMSLSR
-515 HISYNINGAATD
+515 HVSYNKDGVPTD
-527 TTYICIISF
+527 TTYICFLSF
-536 RDDLEAEPDMDLIKH
+536 REDSVANLELIRN
-551 WLTNRTGASNIQIL
+551 WLSNRTGTSNIKIL
-565 VK
+565 LKE

>member
-1 MLNPKKMPTFA
+1 
-12 PLKRREIR
+12 
-20 DGYGRMA
+20 
-27 EWSNAAV
+27 
-34 LKTVDLHGSGGS
+34 
-46 NPSSSARIGSFLRS
+46 
-60 DFFFQVAYTPGPA
+60 
-73 RSTDLFLVY
+73 
-82 SVNTLTPFAMARVL
+82 
-96 SALLKFYLSLH
+96 
-107 TTKTNGIKMDK
+107 MDK

-207 RLLKESLRN
+207 NLLKESLRN
-216 FLIMIVVSLATSA
+216 FLFMIVISLITSA
-229 LFFTLP
+229 IFFTLP
-235 LITTTQSE
+235 LISSTQSE

-297 GLATFQFRF
+297 GLATLQFRF

-317 SLFIALASFIVTR
+317 SIFIALASFIVTR
-330 IMKFKMIGEIEEHR
+330 VMNFKMIGELEPDKLKR
-344 LKKLQ
+344 LKRA
-349 NLMILVIVL
+349 MVAVIII
-358 VTLPSVLIAV
+358 VTLPSVLIAI
-368 SIIQRSSFEANYKK
+368 SIIQRSAFEANYRN
-382 FVDEAFNYD
+382 FVDEAFKYD

-396 ESNCQ
+396 ESKYEYNA
-401 FNPGRKKQS
+401 NPRKQS
-410 VIEVRLFGEPLSDN
+410 LIEVRLFGEPLSDN

-436 YHLPNADLV
+436 YHLPKVDLV
-445 VRQSNQEGGGI
+445 VRQSNQEDGGI

-469 NEKNRQISYLQE
+469 NEKNRQISHLQE
-481 RLASLG
+481 QLSSIR

-497 SRELGVFVP
+497 TRELGIFVP
-506 DISDMSMQR
+506 EINDMSLQR
-515 HISYNINGAATD
+515 HISYNTDGAATD
-527 TTYICIISF
+527 TAYICIISF
-536 RDDLEAEPDMDLIKH
+536 QDDTDIQPKIDLIKD
-551 WLTNRTGASNIQIL
+551 WLTKRAGATNINIL

>member
-1 MLNPKKMPTFA
+1 
-12 PLKRREIR
+12 
-20 DGYGRMA
+20 
-27 EWSNAAV
+27 
-34 LKTVDLHGSGGS
+34 
-46 NPSSSARIGSFLRS
+46 
-60 DFFFQVAYTPGPA
+60 
-73 RSTDLFLVY
+73 
-82 SVNTLTPFAMARVL
+82 
-96 SALLKFYLSLH
+96 
-107 TTKTNGIKMDK
+107 MDK
-118 NKVTE
+118 NKVID
-123 FLKHRVL
+123 FVKNRVL

-147 NIQKG
+147 NVHKG

-207 RLLKESLRN
+207 NLLKESLRK
-216 FLIMIVVSLATSA
+216 FLIMIVVSLVTSA
-229 LFFTLP
+229 IFFTLP
-235 LITTTQSE
+235 LISSTQSE

-297 GLATFQFRF
+297 GLATFQFKF

-317 SLFIALASFIVTR
+317 SIFIALASFIVTR
-330 IMKFKMIGEIEEHR
+330 VMKFQMIGELEPLK
-344 LKKLQ
+344 LKKLKSI
-349 NLMILVIVL
+349 MISIIVL
-358 VTLPSVLIAV
+358 VTFPSILIAI
-368 SIIQRSSFEANYKK
+368 SIIQRSAFEANYKH

-396 ESNCQ
+396 ESSAQ
-401 FNPGRKKQS
+401 YKTGRKKQS
-410 VIEVRLFGEPLSDN
+410 VIEVRLFGEPLSEN
-424 VINNI
+424 VVNNI

-436 YHLPNADLV
+436 YHLPKVDLV
-445 VRQSNQEGGGI
+445 VRQANQEDGGI

-469 NEKNRQISYLQE
+469 NEKNRQISRLQE
-481 RLASLG
+481 QLSSVR

-497 SRELGVFVP
+497 TREIGIFVP
-506 DISDMSMQR
+506 EIKDMSMQR
-515 HISYNINGAATD
+515 HISYNTNGAATD
-527 TTYICIISF
+527 TTYICILSF
-536 RDDLEAEPDMDLIKH
+536 VEDMETEPDMDLIRH
-551 WLTNRTGASNIQIL
+551 WLNNRTGTNNIKIL

>member
-1 MLNPKKMPTFA
+1 
-12 PLKRREIR
+12 
-20 DGYGRMA
+20 
-27 EWSNAAV
+27 
-34 LKTVDLHGSGGS
+34 
-46 NPSSSARIGSFLRS
+46 
-60 DFFFQVAYTPGPA
+60 
-73 RSTDLFLVY
+73 
-82 SVNTLTPFAMARVL
+82 
-96 SALLKFYLSLH
+96 
-107 TTKTNGIKMDK
+107 MDK
-118 NKVTE
+118 NKVIE
-123 FLKHRVL
+123 FIKHRVL

-147 NIQKG
+147 NVHKG

-207 RLLKESLRN
+207 NLLKESLRN
-216 FLIMIVVSLATSA
+216 FLIMIVVSLVTSA
-229 LFFTLP
+229 IFFTLP
-235 LITTTQSE
+235 LISSTQSE

-297 GLATFQFRF
+297 GLATFQFKF

-317 SLFIALASFIVTR
+317 SIFIALASFIVTR
-330 IMKFKMIGEIEEHR
+330 VMKFQMIGELEPLK
-344 LKKLQ
+344 LKKLKSI
-349 NLMILVIVL
+349 MISIIVL
-358 VTLPSVLIAV
+358 VTFPSILIAI
-368 SIIQRSSFEANYKK
+368 SIIQRSAFEANYKH

-396 ESNCQ
+396 ESSAQ
-401 FNPGRKKQS
+401 YKTGRKKQS
-410 VIEVRLFGEPLSDN
+410 VIEVRLFGEPLSEN
-424 VINNI
+424 VVNNI

-436 YHLPNADLV
+436 YHLPKVDLV
-445 VRQSNQEGGGI
+445 VRQANQEDGGI

-469 NEKNRQISYLQE
+469 NEKNRQISRLQE
-481 RLASLG
+481 QLASVR

-497 SRELGVFVP
+497 SRELGIFVP
-506 DISDMSMQR
+506 EIKDMSMQR
-515 HISYNINGAATD
+515 HISYNTNGAATD
-527 TTYICIISF
+527 TTYICILSF
-536 RDDLEAEPDMDLIKH
+536 VEDMETEPDMDLIRH
-551 WLTNRTGASNIQIL
+551 WLNNRTGTNNIKIL

>member
-1 MLNPKKMPTFA
+1 
-12 PLKRREIR
+12 
-20 DGYGRMA
+20 
-27 EWSNAAV
+27 
-34 LKTVDLHGSGGS
+34 
-46 NPSSSARIGSFLRS
+46 
-60 DFFFQVAYTPGPA
+60 
-73 RSTDLFLVY
+73 
-82 SVNTLTPFAMARVL
+82 
-96 SALLKFYLSLH
+96 
-107 TTKTNGIKMDK
+107 MDK
-118 NKVTE
+118 NKVID
-123 FLKHRVL
+123 FIKHKVL

-140 SQEEVNS
+140 TQDEVNS

-152 IMIRGTNLWVLIF
+152 IMIKGTNLWVLIF

-207 RLLKESLRN
+207 ALLKESFRN

-260 GGLAGMVAQTRKDRT
+260 GGLAGMVAQTRKERT

-297 GLATFQFRF
+297 GLATLQFRF

-317 SLFIALASFIVTR
+317 SIFIALASFIVTR
-330 IMKFKMIGEIEEHR
+330 VMKYKMIGNLDEYKAKR
-344 LKKLQ
+344 LKDFMVFL
-349 NLMILVIVL
+349 IIII
-358 VTLPSVLIAV
+358 TLPSIMIAF
-368 SIIQRSSFEANYKK
+368 SIIQRSSFEANYRN

-396 ESNCQ
+396 ESSYNY
-401 FNPGRKKQS
+401 NPGFKKQS
-410 VIEVRLFGEPLSDN
+410 TIEVRLFGEPLSDN

-429 RGQMSSV
+429 RSQMSSV
-436 YHLPNADLV
+436 YHLPKADLV
-445 VRQSNQEGGGI
+445 VRQSNQEGSGI

-469 NEKNRQISYLQE
+469 NEKNRQISRLQE
-481 RLASLG
+481 QLSSIRK
-487 TADTLAVSSM
+487 ADTLAVSSM
-497 SRELGVFVP
+497 TRELGIFVP
-506 DISDMSMQR
+506 QINDMSMQR
-515 HISYNINGAATD
+515 HISYNIDGVPTD
-527 TTYICIISF
+527 TAYICIISF
-536 RDDLEAEPDMDLIKH
+536 SNDMQTEPDIDLIRH
-551 WLTNRTGASNIQIL
+551 WLTNRTGAKNIEIL
-565 VK
+565 FK

>member
-1 MLNPKKMPTFA
+1 
-12 PLKRREIR
+12 
-20 DGYGRMA
+20 
-27 EWSNAAV
+27 
-34 LKTVDLHGSGGS
+34 
-46 NPSSSARIGSFLRS
+46 
-60 DFFFQVAYTPGPA
+60 
-73 RSTDLFLVY
+73 
-82 SVNTLTPFAMARVL
+82 
-96 SALLKFYLSLH
+96 
-107 TTKTNGIKMDK
+107 MDK
-118 NKVTE
+118 NKVID
-123 FLKHRVL
+123 FVKHRVL

-147 NIQKG
+147 NVHKG
-152 IMIRGTNLWVLIF
+152 IMIKGTNLWVLIF

-207 RLLKESLRN
+207 SLLKESFRN
-216 FLIMIVVSLATSA
+216 FLIMIVVSLVTSA
-229 LFFTLP
+229 IFFTLP
-235 LITTTQSE
+235 LITSTQSE

-254 ILIALF
+254 IMIALF

-330 IMKFKMIGEIEEHR
+330 VMKFQQVGELEPLK
-344 LKKLQ
+344 LKKLK
-349 NLMILVIVL
+349 NLMIFIIAL
-358 VTLPSVLIAV
+358 VTFPSILIAI
-368 SIIQRSSFEANYKK
+368 SIIQRSAFEANYKH
-382 FVDEAFNYD
+382 FVDEAFNYE

-396 ESNCQ
+396 ESSAEY
-401 FNPGRKKQS
+401 NPGRKKQS
-410 VIEVRLFGEPLSDN
+410 VIEVRLFGEPLSEN

-429 RGQMSSV
+429 RAQMTSV
-436 YHLPNADLV
+436 YHLPKVDLV
-445 VRQSNQEGGGI
+445 VRQTNQDGGGI

-469 NEKNRQISYLQE
+469 NEKNRQISHLQE
-481 RLASLG
+481 LLSSIR
-487 TADTLAVSSM
+487 TADTLAVSNM
-497 SRELGVFVP
+497 TRELGIFVP
-506 DISDMSMQR
+506 QIKDMSLQR
-515 HISYNINGAATD
+515 HISYDIEGAPTD
-527 TTYICIISF
+527 TMYICIMSF
-536 RDDLEAEPDMDLIKH
+536 KEDMESEPDLDLIKH
-551 WLTNRTGASNIQIL
+551 WLNNRTGVKNIRL
-565 VK
+565 LFE

>member
-1 MLNPKKMPTFA
+1 
-12 PLKRREIR
+12 
-20 DGYGRMA
+20 
-27 EWSNAAV
+27 
-34 LKTVDLHGSGGS
+34 
-46 NPSSSARIGSFLRS
+46 
-60 DFFFQVAYTPGPA
+60 
-73 RSTDLFLVY
+73 
-82 SVNTLTPFAMARVL
+82 
-96 SALLKFYLSLH
+96 
-107 TTKTNGIKMDK
+107 MDK

-147 NIQKG
+147 NIHKG

-207 RLLKESLRN
+207 NLLKESLRN
-216 FLIMIVVSLATSA
+216 FLFMIVVSLITSA
-229 LFFTLP
+229 VFFTLP
-235 LITTTQSE
+235 LITSTQSE

-317 SLFIALASFIVTR
+317 SIFIALASFIVTR
-330 IMKFKMIGEIEEHR
+330 VMKFKMIGELEPDK
-344 LKKLQ
+344 LKKLKRA
-349 NLMILVIVL
+349 MVAVIII
-358 VTLPSVLIAV
+358 VTLPSVLIAI
-368 SIIQRSSFEANYKK
+368 SIIQRSAFEANYRN
-382 FVDEAFNYD
+382 FVDEAFKYD

-396 ESNCQ
+396 ESKYEYNA
-401 FNPGRKKQS
+401 NPRKQS
-410 VIEVRLFGEPLSDN
+410 VIEVRLFGEPLSEN

-436 YHLPNADLV
+436 YHLPKVDLV
-445 VRQSNQEGGGI
+445 VRQSNQEDGGI

-469 NEKNRQISYLQE
+469 NEKNRQISHLQE
-481 RLASLG
+481 QLSSLR

-497 SRELGVFVP
+497 TRELGIFVP
-506 DISDMSMQR
+506 EINDMSLQR
-515 HISYNINGAATD
+515 HISYNTDGAATD
-527 TTYICIISF
+527 TAYICIISF
-536 RDDLEAEPDMDLIKH
+536 RDGTDIQPKIDLIKD
-551 WLTNRTGASNIQIL
+551 WLTKRAGATNINIL

>member
-1 MLNPKKMPTFA
+1 MKN
-12 PLKRREIR
+12 
-20 DGYGRMA
+20 
-27 EWSNAAV
+27 
-34 LKTVDLHGSGGS
+34 
-46 NPSSSARIGSFLRS
+46 
-60 DFFFQVAYTPGPA
+60 
-73 RSTDLFLVY
+73 
-82 SVNTLTPFAMARVL
+82 RVL
-96 SALLKFYLSLH
+96 H
-107 TTKTNGIKMDK
+107 
-118 NKVTE
+118 
-123 FLKHRVL
+123 
-130 ERFALGADAA
+130 RFALGADAA

-147 NIQKG
+147 NIHKG

-207 RLLKESLRN
+207 TLLKESLRN
-216 FLIMIVVSLATSA
+216 FLIMIVVSLITSA
-229 LFFTLP
+229 IFFTLP
-235 LITTTQSE
+235 LISSTQSE

-317 SLFIALASFIVTR
+317 SIFIALASFIVTR
-330 IMKFKMIGEIEEHR
+330 VMKFKMIGELEPQK
-344 LKKLQ
+344 LKKLKRAMV
-349 NLMILVIVL
+349 LIIIL
-358 VTLPSVLIAV
+358 VTLPSIIIAV
-368 SIIQRSSFEANYKK
+368 SIIQRSSFDANYRH

-396 ESNCQ
+396 ESSAEY
-401 FNPGRKKQS
+401 NPGRRKQS
-410 VIEVRLFGEPLSDN
+410 VIEVRLFGEPLSEN

-429 RGQMSSV
+429 RSQMSSV
-436 YHLPNADLV
+436 YHLPKADLL

-456 AITALQSNYTEML
+456 AISALQSNYSEML
-469 NEKNRQISYLQE
+469 NEKNRQISHLQE
-481 RLASLG
+481 QLSSIRM
-487 TADTLAVSSM
+487 ADTLAVSNM
-497 SRELGVFVP
+497 TRELGIFVP
-506 DISDMSMQR
+506 ELNEMSLSR
-515 HISYNINGAATD
+515 HVSYNAEGTPTD
-527 TTYICIISF
+527 TVYICTLSF
-536 RDDLEAEPDMDLIKH
+536 QEGSEPDIDLIRH
-551 WLTNRTGASNIQIL
+551 WLTNRTGTSNIRIL
-565 VK
+565 AE

>member
-1 MLNPKKMPTFA
+1 
-12 PLKRREIR
+12 
-20 DGYGRMA
+20 
-27 EWSNAAV
+27 
-34 LKTVDLHGSGGS
+34 
-46 NPSSSARIGSFLRS
+46 
-60 DFFFQVAYTPGPA
+60 
-73 RSTDLFLVY
+73 
-82 SVNTLTPFAMARVL
+82 
-96 SALLKFYLSLH
+96 
-107 TTKTNGIKMDK
+107 MDK

-147 NIQKG
+147 NIHKG

-207 RLLKESLRN
+207 NLLKESLRN
-216 FLIMIVVSLATSA
+216 FLFMIVVSLITSA
-229 LFFTLP
+229 VFFTLP
-235 LITTTQSE
+235 LITSTQSE

-317 SLFIALASFIVTR
+317 SIFIALASFIVTR
-330 IMKFKMIGEIEEHR
+330 VMKFKMIGELEPDK
-344 LKKLQ
+344 LKKLKSA
-349 NLMILVIVL
+349 MVAVIII
-358 VTLPSVLIAV
+358 VTLPSVLIAI
-368 SIIQRSSFEANYKK
+368 SIIQRSSFENNYRN
-382 FVDEAFNYD
+382 FVNEAFKYD

-396 ESNCQ
+396 ESTYEYNA
-401 FNPGRKKQS
+401 NPRKQS
-410 VIEVRLFGEPLSDN
+410 VIEVRLFGEPLSEN

-436 YHLPNADLV
+436 YHLPKVDLV
-445 VRQSNQEGGGI
+445 VRQSNQEDGGI

-469 NEKNRQISYLQE
+469 NEKNRQISHLQE
-481 RLASLG
+481 QLSSIR
-487 TADTLAVSSM
+487 TADTLAVSNM
-497 SRELGVFVP
+497 TRELGIFVP
-506 DISDMSMQR
+506 EINDMSLQR
-515 HISYNINGAATD
+515 HISYNTDGAATD
-527 TTYICIISF
+527 TSYICIISF
-536 RDDLEAEPDMDLIKH
+536 RDGTDIQPRIDLIKD
-551 WLTNRTGASNIQIL
+551 WLTKRAGATNINIL